1 MRQTTKMQKLEF
13 NQRTLTFGREKDP
26 CMAGLQFQRRKYV
39 ALFVLNIL
47 NPNNVELE
55 LYSYFYVPLLYGEC
69 SLAQC

>member
-1 MRQTTKMQKLEF
+1 
-13 NQRTLTFGREKDP
+13 
-26 CMAGLQFQRRKYV
+26 MAGLQFQRRKYV